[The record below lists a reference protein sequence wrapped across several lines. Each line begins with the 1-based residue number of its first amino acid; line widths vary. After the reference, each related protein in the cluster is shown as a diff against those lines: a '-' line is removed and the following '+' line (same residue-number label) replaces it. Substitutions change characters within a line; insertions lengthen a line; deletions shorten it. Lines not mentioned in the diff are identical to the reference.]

1 MKIIVGISGAS
12 SVHLGIR
19 VANEILAAGH
29 EVCAIIS
36 DGARVTFK
44 SEKAWEYLG
53 NSRIPKDN
61 LGNSRIPKANLENSR
76 ILNENLGNSRIPNEN
91 LGNSG
96 IPNENF
102 LQIEE
107 FLDEKIDIQRNMSD
121 AAASGSSGYEA
132 MIIAPCSSNTLAKVA
147 AGICDNLLLRAAAV
161 MLKEQRKLI
170 IAPREMPFS
179 PLSIKHMSELSGLGV
194 MFAPPMIAH
203 YNKPLSLNDAEN
215 FIIGKWLDCL
225 NIKNNLFKRWKI

>member
-53 NSRIPKDN
+53 NSRIPKAN
-61 LGNSRIPKANLENSR
+61 LGNSRILKA
-76 ILNENLGNSRIPNEN
+76 NLGNSR
-91 LGNSG
+91 

-107 FLDEKIDIQRNMSD
+107 FLDEKIDIQSNMSS

-179 PLSIKHMSELSGLGV
+179 PLSIKHMNELSGLGV

-203 YNKPLSLNDAEN
+203 YSKPLSLNDAEN

>member
-44 SEKAWEYLG
+44 SEKAWEYLS
-53 NSRIPKDN
+53 NSRISKAKSRIPKEN
-61 LGNSRIPKANLENSR
+61 LGNSRIPK
-76 ILNENLGNSRIPNEN
+76 
-91 LGNSG
+91 
-96 IPNENF
+96 ENF

-107 FLDEKIDIQRNMSD
+107 FLDEKIDIQSNMWD

-203 YNKPLSLNDAEN
+203 YSKPLSLNDAEN

>member
-19 VANEILAAGH
+19 AANEILAAGH

-53 NSRIPKDN
+53 NSRIPKA
-61 LGNSRIPKANLENSR
+61 KSR
-76 ILNENLGNSRIPNEN
+76 ILNENLGNSRILKAN
-91 LGNSG
+91 LGNSR

-107 FLDEKIDIQRNMSD
+107 FLDEKIDIQSNMWD

-203 YNKPLSLNDAEN
+203 YSKPLSLNDAEN

>member
-53 NSRIPKDN
+53 NFRIPN
-61 LGNSRIPKANLENSR
+61 GNSGNSRIPKANLENSR
-76 ILNENLGNSRIPNEN
+76 ILNEN
-91 LGNSG
+91 
-96 IPNENF
+96 F

-107 FLDEKIDIQRNMSD
+107 FLDEKIDIQSNMWD

-179 PLSIKHMSELSGLGV
+179 PLSIKHMNKLSSLGV

-203 YNKPLSLNDAEN
+203 YSKPKSLNDAEN

>member
-53 NSRIPKDN
+53 NSRIPKAN
-61 LGNSRIPKANLENSR
+61 LGNSRISK
-76 ILNENLGNSRIPNEN
+76 
-91 LGNSG
+91 
-96 IPNENF
+96 ENF

-107 FLDEKIDIQRNMSD
+107 FLDEKIDIQSNMWD

-203 YNKPLSLNDAEN
+203 YSKPLSLNDAEN

>member
-19 VANEILAAGH
+19 LANEILAAGH

-53 NSRIPKDN
+53 NSRIPK
-61 LGNSRIPKANLENSR
+61 ANLENSR
-76 ILNENLGNSRIPNEN
+76 ILNENLGNSRILNEN
-91 LGNSG
+91 LGNSR
-96 IPNENF
+96 ILNENF

-107 FLDEKIDIQRNMSD
+107 FLDEKIDIQSNMWD

-179 PLSIKHMSELSGLGV
+179 PLSIKHMNKLSGLGV

-203 YNKPLSLNDAEN
+203 YSKPLSLNDAEN

>member
-36 DGARVTFK
+36 DGARVTFE

-53 NSRIPKDN
+53 NSR
-61 LGNSRIPKANLENSR
+61 
-76 ILNENLGNSRIPNEN
+76 
-91 LGNSG
+91 

-107 FLDEKIDIQRNMSD
+107 FLDEKIDIQSNMSG

-194 MFAPPMIAH
+194 MFALPMIAH
-203 YNKPLSLNDAEN
+203 YSKPLSLNDAEN

>member
-44 SEKAWEYLG
+44 SEKAWEYL
-53 NSRIPKDN
+53 S
-61 LGNSRIPKANLENSR
+61 
-76 ILNENLGNSRIPNEN
+76 NSRIPNEN
-91 LGNSG
+91 LGNSRISSQNLG
-96 IPNENF
+96 NSRIPNENF

-107 FLDEKIDIQRNMSD
+107 FLDEKIDIQSNMSS

-203 YNKPLSLNDAEN
+203 YSKPKSLNDAEN

>member
-44 SEKAWEYLG
+44 SEKAWEYLS
-53 NSRIPKDN
+53 NSRISKAKSRIPK
-61 LGNSRIPKANLENSR
+61 
-76 ILNENLGNSRIPNEN
+76 ENLGNSR
-91 LGNSG
+91 

-107 FLDEKIDIQRNMSD
+107 FLDEKIDIQSNMSS

-194 MFAPPMIAH
+194 IFALPMIAH
-203 YNKPLSLNDAEN
+203 YSKPLSLNDAEN

>member
-44 SEKAWEYLG
+44 SEKAWEYL
-53 NSRIPKDN
+53 S
-61 LGNSRIPKANLENSR
+61 NSRIPKAKSR
-76 ILNENLGNSRIPNEN
+76 IPKDDLGNSRI
-91 LGNSG
+91 SK
-96 IPNENF
+96 ENF

-107 FLDEKIDIQRNMSD
+107 FLDEKIDIQSNMSG

-161 MLKEQRKLI
+161 MLKEQRKLV

-203 YNKPLSLNDAEN
+203 YSKPLSLNDAEN

>member
-44 SEKAWEYLG
+44 SEKAWEYL
-53 NSRIPKDN
+53 S
-61 LGNSRIPKANLENSR
+61 NSRIPKAKSR
-76 ILNENLGNSRIPNEN
+76 ISSQNLGNSR
-91 LGNSG
+91 

-107 FLDEKIDIQRNMSD
+107 FLDEKIDIQSNMSS

-194 MFAPPMIAH
+194 MFALPMIAH
-203 YNKPLSLNDAEN
+203 YSKPKSLNDAEN

>member
-19 VANEILAAGH
+19 AANEILAAGH

-53 NSRIPKDN
+53 NSK
-61 LGNSRIPKANLENSR
+61 
-76 ILNENLGNSRIPNEN
+76 ILNENLGNSRILKAN
-91 LGNSG
+91 LGNSR

-107 FLDEKIDIQRNMSD
+107 FLDEKIDIQSNMWD

-203 YNKPLSLNDAEN
+203 YSKPLSLNDAEN

>member
-44 SEKAWEYLG
+44 SEKAWEYLS
-53 NSRIPKDN
+53 NSRIPNEN
-61 LGNSRIPKANLENSR
+61 LGNSRIPKANL
-76 ILNENLGNSRIPNEN
+76 GNSR
-91 LGNSG
+91 

-107 FLDEKIDIQRNMSD
+107 FLDEKIDIQSNMWD

-203 YNKPLSLNDAEN
+203 YSKPLSLNDAEN

>member
-44 SEKAWEYLG
+44 SEKAWEYL
-53 NSRIPKDN
+53 S
-61 LGNSRIPKANLENSR
+61 NSRIPKAKSR
-76 ILNENLGNSRIPNEN
+76 IPSQNLGNSR
-91 LGNSG
+91 

-107 FLDEKIDIQRNMSD
+107 FLDEKIDIQSNMWD

-179 PLSIKHMSELSGLGV
+179 PLSIKHMNKLSGLGV

-203 YNKPLSLNDAEN
+203 YSKPLSLNDTEN

>member
-44 SEKAWEYLG
+44 SEKAWEYLS
-53 NSRIPKDN
+53 NSRISKAKSRIPK
-61 LGNSRIPKANLENSR
+61 
-76 ILNENLGNSRIPNEN
+76 ENLGNSRISKAN
-91 LGNSG
+91 LGNSR
-96 IPNENF
+96 ISKENF

-107 FLDEKIDIQRNMSD
+107 FLDEKIDIQSNMSS

-194 MFAPPMIAH
+194 MFALPMIAH
-203 YNKPLSLNDAEN
+203 YSKPKSLNDAEN

>member
-36 DGARVTFK
+36 DGARVTFE

-53 NSRIPKDN
+53 NSR
-61 LGNSRIPKANLENSR
+61 
-76 ILNENLGNSRIPNEN
+76 
-91 LGNSG
+91 

-107 FLDEKIDIQRNMSD
+107 FLDEKIDIQSNMSG

-203 YNKPLSLNDAEN
+203 YSKPLSLNDAEN

>member
-44 SEKAWEYLG
+44 SEKAWEYL
-53 NSRIPKDN
+53 S
-61 LGNSRIPKANLENSR
+61 NSRIPKAKSR
-76 ILNENLGNSRIPNEN
+76 IPKENLGNSR
-91 LGNSG
+91 

-107 FLDEKIDIQRNMSD
+107 FLDEKIDIQSNMSG

-161 MLKEQRKLI
+161 MLKEQRKLV

-194 MFAPPMIAH
+194 MFALPMIAH
-203 YNKPLSLNDAEN
+203 YSKPLSLNDAEN

>member
-44 SEKAWEYLG
+44 SEKAWEYL
-53 NSRIPKDN
+53 S
-61 LGNSRIPKANLENSR
+61 NSRIPKANLENSR
-76 ILNENLGNSRIPNEN
+76 IPNENLGNSRILKAN
-91 LGNSG
+91 LGNSR

-107 FLDEKIDIQRNMSD
+107 FLDEKIDIQSNMWD

-179 PLSIKHMSELSGLGV
+179 PLSIKHMNELSGLGV

-203 YNKPLSLNDAEN
+203 YSKPKSLNDAEN

>member
-44 SEKAWEYLG
+44 SEKAWEYL
-53 NSRIPKDN
+53 S
-61 LGNSRIPKANLENSR
+61 NSRIPKAKSR
-76 ILNENLGNSRIPNEN
+76 IPKENLGNSRI
-91 LGNSG
+91 S
-96 IPNENF
+96 NENF

-107 FLDEKIDIQRNMSD
+107 FLHEKIDIQSNMSS

-194 MFAPPMIAH
+194 MFALPMIAH
-203 YNKPLSLNDAEN
+203 YSKPLSLNDAEN

>member
-53 NSRIPKDN
+53 NSRI
-61 LGNSRIPKANLENSR
+61 LKANLGNSR
-76 ILNENLGNSRIPNEN
+76 ILNENLGNSR
-91 LGNSG
+91 

-107 FLDEKIDIQRNMSD
+107 FLDEKIDIQSNMWD

-194 MFAPPMIAH
+194 MFALPMIAH
-203 YNKPLSLNDAEN
+203 YSKPKSLNDAEN

>member
-19 VANEILAAGH
+19 AANEILAAGH

-53 NSRIPKDN
+53 NSRIPK
-61 LGNSRIPKANLENSR
+61 ANLENSR
-76 ILNENLGNSRIPNEN
+76 ILKANLGNSRISNENLGNSR
-91 LGNSG
+91 

-107 FLDEKIDIQRNMSD
+107 FLDEKIDIQSNMWD

-203 YNKPLSLNDAEN
+203 YSKPLSLNDAEN

>member
-19 VANEILAAGH
+19 AANEILAAGH

-44 SEKAWEYLG
+44 SEKAWEYL
-53 NSRIPKDN
+53 S
-61 LGNSRIPKANLENSR
+61 NSRIPKAKSR
-76 ILNENLGNSRIPNEN
+76 ISSQNLGNSR
-91 LGNSG
+91 

-107 FLDEKIDIQRNMSD
+107 FLDEKIDIQSNMWD

-203 YNKPLSLNDAEN
+203 YSKPLSLNDAEN

>member
-44 SEKAWEYLG
+44 SEKAWEYLS
-53 NSRIPKDN
+53 NSRIPKENLENSRIPSQN
-61 LGNSRIPKANLENSR
+61 LGNSRILKANLENSR
-76 ILNENLGNSRIPNEN
+76 
-91 LGNSG
+91 

-107 FLDEKIDIQRNMSD
+107 FLDEKIDIQSNMWD
-121 AAASGSSGYEA
+121 GAASGSSGYEA

-203 YNKPLSLNDAEN
+203 YSKPKSLNDAEN
-215 FIIGKWLDCL
+215 FIIGKRLDCL

>member
-44 SEKAWEYLG
+44 SEKAWEYL
-53 NSRIPKDN
+53 S
-61 LGNSRIPKANLENSR
+61 
-76 ILNENLGNSRIPNEN
+76 NSRIPNEN
-91 LGNSG
+91 LGNSRIPSQNLG
-96 IPNENF
+96 NSRIPNENF

-107 FLDEKIDIQRNMSD
+107 FLDEKIDIQSNMWD

-179 PLSIKHMSELSGLGV
+179 PLSIKHMNKLSSLGV

-203 YNKPLSLNDAEN
+203 YSKPLSLNDAEN

>member
-19 VANEILAAGH
+19 AANEILAAGH

-44 SEKAWEYLG
+44 SEKAWEYLS
-53 NSRIPKDN
+53 NSK
-61 LGNSRIPKANLENSR
+61 IPKANLENSR
-76 ILNENLGNSRIPNEN
+76 ILNENLGNSRISKEN
-91 LGNSG
+91 LGNSRIPNENLENSR

-107 FLDEKIDIQRNMSD
+107 FLDEKIDIQSNMWD

-203 YNKPLSLNDAEN
+203 YSKPLSLNDAEN

>member
-19 VANEILAAGH
+19 AANEILAAGH

-53 NSRIPKDN
+53 NSRIPKAK
-61 LGNSRIPKANLENSR
+61 SRIPK
-76 ILNENLGNSRIPNEN
+76 ENLGNSRILKKNLEN
-91 LGNSG
+91 SR

-107 FLDEKIDIQRNMSD
+107 FLDEKIDIQSNMWD

-194 MFAPPMIAH
+194 IFAPPMIAH
-203 YNKPLSLNDAEN
+203 YSKPLSLNDAEN

>member
-19 VANEILAAGH
+19 AANEILAAGH

-44 SEKAWEYLG
+44 SEKAWKYLG
-53 NSRIPKDN
+53 NSRIPN
-61 LGNSRIPKANLENSR
+61 GNSRNSKIPSENS
-76 ILNENLGNSRIPNEN
+76 GNSKIPN
-91 LGNSG
+91 GNSG
-96 IPNENF
+96 NSKIPNKNF
-102 LQIEE
+102 IEE
-107 FLDEKIDIQRNMSD
+107 FLDEKIDIQSNMWD

-203 YNKPLSLNDAEN
+203 YSKPKSLNDAEN

>member
-19 VANEILAAGH
+19 VTNEILAAGH

-44 SEKAWEYLG
+44 SEKAWEYL
-53 NSRIPKDN
+53 S
-61 LGNSRIPKANLENSR
+61 NSRIPKANSR
-76 ILNENLGNSRIPNEN
+76 IPSQNLGNSRI
-91 LGNSG
+91 SK
-96 IPNENF
+96 ENF

-107 FLDEKIDIQRNMSD
+107 FLDEKIDIQSNMSG

-203 YNKPLSLNDAEN
+203 YSKPLSLNDAEN

>member
-44 SEKAWEYLG
+44 SEKAWEYLS
-53 NSRIPKDN
+53 NSRISKAKSRIPK
-61 LGNSRIPKANLENSR
+61 
-76 ILNENLGNSRIPNEN
+76 ENLGNSRISKDD
-91 LGNSG
+91 LGNSRILKASLG
-96 IPNENF
+96 NSRIPNENF

-107 FLDEKIDIQRNMSD
+107 FLDEKIDIQSNMSS

-203 YNKPLSLNDAEN
+203 YSKPLSLNDAEN

>member
-19 VANEILAAGH
+19 AANEILAAGH

-53 NSRIPKDN
+53 NSK
-61 LGNSRIPKANLENSR
+61 
-76 ILNENLGNSRIPNEN
+76 ILNENLGNSRILKAN
-91 LGNSG
+91 LGNSR
-96 IPNENF
+96 IPDENF

-107 FLDEKIDIQRNMSD
+107 FLDEKIDIQSNMWD

-203 YNKPLSLNDAEN
+203 YSKPLSLNDAEN

>member
-44 SEKAWEYLG
+44 SEKAWEYL
-53 NSRIPKDN
+53 S
-61 LGNSRIPKANLENSR
+61 NSRIPKAKSR
-76 ILNENLGNSRIPNEN
+76 IPKENLGNSR
-91 LGNSG
+91 

-107 FLDEKIDIQRNMSD
+107 FLDEKIDIQSNMSS

-194 MFAPPMIAH
+194 MFALPMIAH
-203 YNKPLSLNDAEN
+203 YSKPKSLNDAEN

>member
-19 VANEILAAGH
+19 LANEILAAGH

-53 NSRIPKDN
+53 NF
-61 LGNSRIPKANLENSR
+61 
-76 ILNENLGNSRIPNEN
+76 RIPN
-91 LGNSG
+91 GNSG
-96 IPNENF
+96 NSKIPNENF
-102 LQIEE
+102 IEE
-107 FLDEKIDIQRNMSD
+107 FLDEKIDIQSNMWD

-203 YNKPLSLNDAEN
+203 YSKPLSLNDAEN

>member
-44 SEKAWEYLG
+44 SEKAWEYLS
-53 NSRIPKDN
+53 NSRIPNDN
-61 LGNSRIPKANLENSR
+61 LGNSR
-76 ILNENLGNSRIPNEN
+76 
-91 LGNSG
+91 

-107 FLDEKIDIQRNMSD
+107 FLDEKIDIQSNMSD

-203 YNKPLSLNDAEN
+203 YSKPLSLNDAEN

>member
-44 SEKAWEYLG
+44 SEKAWEYLS

-61 LGNSRIPKANLENSR
+61 LGNSRILKA
-76 ILNENLGNSRIPNEN
+76 NLGNSR
-91 LGNSG
+91 

-107 FLDEKIDIQRNMSD
+107 FLDEKIDIQSNMSS

-203 YNKPLSLNDAEN
+203 YSKPLSLNDAEN

>member
-53 NSRIPKDN
+53 NSRIP
-61 LGNSRIPKANLENSR
+61 
-76 ILNENLGNSRIPNEN
+76 NENLGNSRILKAN
-91 LGNSG
+91 LGNSR

-107 FLDEKIDIQRNMSD
+107 FLDEKIDIQSNMWD

-194 MFAPPMIAH
+194 MFALPMIAH
-203 YNKPLSLNDAEN
+203 YSKPLSLNDAEN

>member
-44 SEKAWEYLG
+44 SEKAWEYLS
-53 NSRIPKDN
+53 NSRIPK
-61 LGNSRIPKANLENSR
+61 
-76 ILNENLGNSRIPNEN
+76 ENLGNSRILKAN
-91 LGNSG
+91 LGNSR

-107 FLDEKIDIQRNMSD
+107 FLDEKIDIQSNMWD

-179 PLSIKHMSELSGLGV
+179 PLSIKHMNKLSSLGV

-203 YNKPLSLNDAEN
+203 YSKPLSLNDTEN

>member
-12 SVHLGIR
+12 SVHLGIKL
-19 VANEILAAGH
+19 ANEIVSAGH

-36 DGARVTFK
+36 DGARVTFE
-44 SEKAWEYLG
+44 SERAWEYLG
-53 NSRIPKDN
+53 NSRIP
-61 LGNSRIPKANLENSR
+61 SENSAQ
-76 ILNENLGNSRIPNEN
+76 IEQFLNE
-91 LGNSG
+91 
-96 IPNENF
+96 
-102 LQIEE
+102 
-107 FLDEKIDIQRNMSD
+107 KVDIQSNMWD

-161 MLKEQRKLI
+161 MLKERRKLI

-179 PLSIKHMSELSGLGV
+179 PLSIKQMSELSTFGV
-194 MFAPPMIAH
+194 IFAPPMIAH
-203 YNKPLSLNDAEN
+203 YSKPLSLGDAEN

-225 NIKNNLFKRWKI
+225 NIKNNLFKRWEK

>member
-61 LGNSRIPKANLENSR
+61 LGNSRIP
-76 ILNENLGNSRIPNEN
+76 
-91 LGNSG
+91 
-96 IPNENF
+96 NENF

-107 FLDEKIDIQRNMSD
+107 FLDEKIDIQSNMWD

-203 YNKPLSLNDAEN
+203 YSKPKSLNDAEN

>member
-44 SEKAWEYLG
+44 SEKAWEYL
-53 NSRIPKDN
+53 S
-61 LGNSRIPKANLENSR
+61 NSRIPKAKSR
-76 ILNENLGNSRIPNEN
+76 ISSQNLGNSR
-91 LGNSG
+91 

-107 FLDEKIDIQRNMSD
+107 FLDEKIDIQSNMSS

-161 MLKEQRKLI
+161 MLKEQRKLV

-194 MFAPPMIAH
+194 MFALPMIAH
-203 YNKPLSLNDAEN
+203 YSKPLSLNDAEN

>member
-19 VANEILAAGH
+19 AANEILAAGH

-53 NSRIPKDN
+53 NSRIP
-61 LGNSRIPKANLENSR
+61 
-76 ILNENLGNSRIPNEN
+76 
-91 LGNSG
+91 
-96 IPNENF
+96 NENF

-107 FLDEKIDIQRNMSD
+107 FLDEKIDIQSNMWD

-179 PLSIKHMSELSGLGV
+179 PLSIKHMSDLSGLGV

-203 YNKPLSLNDAEN
+203 YSKPLSLNDTEN